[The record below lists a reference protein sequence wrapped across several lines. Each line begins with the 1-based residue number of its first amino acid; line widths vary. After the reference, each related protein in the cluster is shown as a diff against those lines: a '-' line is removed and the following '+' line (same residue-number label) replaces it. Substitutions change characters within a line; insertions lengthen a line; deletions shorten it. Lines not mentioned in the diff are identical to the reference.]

1 MSKEYRVKVNFEEG
15 FVLTVKA
22 NSEEQARKKVFDMV
36 DNHGECNIGVDD
48 PFYRRHF
55 EVTDKE
61 VVHRDWTVDVEEIEE
76 GKTWVTEEELR
87 QLCLKE
93 TEQFVKEPTN
103 ERGASDE

>member
-1 MSKEYRVKVNFEEG
+1 MPKYKVSFEYETVVEADNEEDAI
-15 FVLTVKA
+15 FHCSTVICDYMG
-22 NSEEQARKKVFDMV
+22 SEA
-36 DNHGECNIGVDD
+36 I
-48 PFYRRHF
+48 
-55 EVTDKE
+55 
-61 VVHRDWTVDVEEIEE
+61 VEEIEE

>member
-1 MSKEYRVKVNFEEG
+1 MIKEYRVKVNFEEG
-15 FVLTVKA
+15 FIVTVKA
-22 NSEEQARKKVFDMV
+22 NSKEQARKKVFDMV
-36 DNHGECNIGVDD
+36 DEHGECTIG
-48 PFYRRHF
+48 F

-61 VVHRDWTVDVEEIEE
+61 VVHRDWMVDVEEIEE

>member
-22 NSEEQARKKVFDMV
+22 DSKEQARKKVFDMV
-36 DNHGECNIGVDD
+36 DEHGECIIG
-48 PFYRRHF
+48 F

-93 TEQFVKEPTN
+93 TEQFVKESTN
-103 ERGASDE
+103 KKEVSDE

>member
-22 NSEEQARKKVFDMV
+22 DSKEQARKKVFDMV
-36 DNHGECNIGVDD
+36 D
-48 PFYRRHF
+48 

-93 TEQFVKEPTN
+93 TEQFVKESTN
-103 ERGASDE
+103 KKEVSDE